1 MSCEAKVLYGLMLD
15 RMSLSVKNRWFDSE
29 NRVYII
35 FTVEDVMDLI
45 NCKKQKAVKILA
57 ELDKETGIGLIEKKR
72 LGLGKANIIYVR
84 NFMLEEKDS
93 VEYENNEFE
102 EPETIENPQKYE
114 NQTSGILKI
123 KPQEVR
129 KSNFKEYQNQTSGS
143 MKIKPQEVR
152 KSNLKNFENQTS
164 GSMKIELQEVRESN
178 FKSFENQTSR
188 GTDIELQEV
197 RKSNSNNTDI
207 NNTDFNYTNPSINPK
222 ENPMERYERY
232 KKFIRQNIE
241 YEALCSQYDKDDIDE
256 IVENILDVLLSKGKN
271 INIGGVEIPL
281 EVVKSRFMKLDYS
294 HIQYVFECLE
304 RNTKKIVNIKKYL
317 QTVLY
322 NAPSTMSNY
331 YRAEV
336 NYDLYGSE
344 HIK

>member
-1 MSCEAKVLYGLMLD
+1 
-15 RMSLSVKNRWFDSE
+15 
-29 NRVYII
+29 
-35 FTVEDVMDLI
+35 
-45 NCKKQKAVKILA
+45 
-57 ELDKETGIGLIEKKR
+57 
-72 LGLGKANIIYVR
+72 
-84 NFMLEEKDS
+84 MLEEKDS
-93 VEYENNEFE
+93 AEYENNEFE

-123 KPQEVR
+123 K
-129 KSNFKEYQNQTSGS
+129 
-143 MKIKPQEVR
+143 
-152 KSNLKNFENQTS
+152 
-164 GSMKIELQEVRESN
+164 
-178 FKSFENQTSR
+178 
-188 GTDIELQEV
+188 LQEV
-197 RKSNSNNTDI
+197 RKSNS

-241 YEALCSQYDKDDIDE
+241 YEALCSQYDKYDIDE